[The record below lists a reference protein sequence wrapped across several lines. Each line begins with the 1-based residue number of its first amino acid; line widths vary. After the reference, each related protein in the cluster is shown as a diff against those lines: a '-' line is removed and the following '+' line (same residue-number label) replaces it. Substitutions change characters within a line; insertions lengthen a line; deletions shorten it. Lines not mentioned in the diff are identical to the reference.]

1 MLPVPAPDA
10 PRLPEMAAYND
21 VPGKSRDRIPPARN
35 INGDTARVQRM
46 AIEGR
51 HAFVS
56 ANEDCDTTQGALPRW
71 VIHAMSEP
79 DTAEMIERH
88 IDFVDDAGQSVHCS
102 MPFVRHYLRRDDD
115 ALPQMVAVITLPII
129 SADGVM
135 IYTDGLDRDHGIVF
149 NVSPP

>member
-1 MLPVPAPDA
+1 
-10 PRLPEMAAYND
+10 
-21 VPGKSRDRIPPARN
+21 
-35 INGDTARVQRM
+35 
-46 AIEGR
+46 
-51 HAFVS
+51 
-56 ANEDCDTTQGALPRW
+56 
-71 VIHAMSEP
+71 
-79 DTAEMIERH
+79 
-88 IDFVDDAGQSVHCS
+88 